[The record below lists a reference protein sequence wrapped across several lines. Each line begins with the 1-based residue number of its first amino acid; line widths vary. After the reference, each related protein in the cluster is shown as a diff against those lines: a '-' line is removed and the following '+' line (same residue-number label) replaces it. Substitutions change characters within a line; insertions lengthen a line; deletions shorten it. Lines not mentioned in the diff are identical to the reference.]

1 MFQYSFDVL
10 WSDED
15 GGYIARIPELPD
27 ISGFGETPE
36 KAVKEART
44 AAKLALQV
52 IEEDGEPYP
61 VPKKLVEYSGQ
72 TRLRMPKSLHRDL
85 TLEAAR
91 EGISLNSFVVVRL
104 SEQIGSARVL
114 QEVRKLRCQVR
125 EIWEATQLDI
135 DSAPEPAQG
144 QSIDS
149 SWPLVSTK
157 GVGETSGT
165 VVR

>member
-52 IEEDGEPYP
+52 MEEEGESHPE
-61 VPKKLVEYSGQ
+61 PKKLLEYSGQ
-72 TRLRMPKSLHRDL
+72 TRLRLPKSLHRDL
-85 TLEAAR
+85 TLEASR
-91 EGISLNSFVVVRL
+91 EGISLNSFIVAKL
-104 SEQIGSARVL
+104 SEQIGTTRVL
-114 QEVRKLRCQVR
+114 QELRRLRCQVR
-125 EIWEATQLDI
+125 EIWEATQQRI
-135 DSAPEPAQG
+135 DSAAEPAQY
-144 QSIDS
+144 QQIDS
-149 SWPLVSTK
+149 SWAFPQ
-157 GVGETSGT
+157 GVGGTTSQT
-165 VVR
+165 VIN

>member
-36 KAVKEART
+36 KAVREART

-52 IEEDGEPYP
+52 IEEDGEAYP
-61 VPKKLVEYSGQ
+61 VPKKLVQHSGQ

-91 EGISLNSFVVVRL
+91 
-104 SEQIGSARVL
+104 
-114 QEVRKLRCQVR
+114 
-125 EIWEATQLDI
+125 
-135 DSAPEPAQG
+135 
-144 QSIDS
+144 
-149 SWPLVSTK
+149 
-157 GVGETSGT
+157 
-165 VVR
+165 